1 MNFFHNQD
9 IARRKTKYLVILYLI
24 AVVALICFANI
35 VIAFCLLS
43 MGSSSLTHNFFSWER
58 FGLVGL
64 GVTATIVCAIVYKWI
79 SIGDGGKSVAEALG
93 GRRIPPDSSR
103 SDQRRILNVVEEM
116 ALASGMPVPPV
127 YLMADE
133 RGINAFAAGKTVADG
148 VIGIT
153 QGTLDQLNREQLQG
167 VIGHEFSH
175 ILNGDMRLNMRL
187 IALLNGIVFI
197 GGTGHFLLRGAGL
210 TMMGSHS
217 NRRFSGGR
225 LSLLGIGMVFIG
237 WLGTFFGGLI
247 KAAINR
253 QREYLADASAVQFT
267 RNPTGIA
274 NALKI
279 IGGYSPGS
287 RVLSAGACE
296 TSHMFIGNALSSFET
311 IFNTHPPLE
320 KRIAKL
326 EPDWD
331 GQMIARKVVQT
342 APDKTKA
349 VSDSRKK
356 RIATA
361 AILTGALGGGISPG
375 KAEPLPALNQLPPE
389 IVQSIKEPFA
399 AMALIYALLLDKDQA
414 VKERQIAI
422 LKSKGAKGVWELTS
436 KFARILT
443 RMNPAL
449 RFILV
454 EKSMP
459 ALKCFSRG
467 QYTSFTKILL
477 LLIKEDKR
485 VDLFEWCLLQVI
497 KHYLGA
503 EFGETRASEQ
513 KYKTINKIADEFN
526 LILSTI
532 VYHGDME
539 REIMV
544 RAYTRGVNSV
554 GLYNASLL
562 DKQQCSMKKFTLA
575 VGKLANCYPLLKLRI
590 LKGLLACIE
599 FDGIITAGER
609 EMVTTIAAVMDS
621 PIPRINLAS
630 S

>member
-24 AVVALICFANI
+24 AVIALICFANI

-79 SIGDGGKSVAEALG
+79 SIGDGGKSVAESLG
-93 GRRIPPDSSR
+93 GSRISPDSSR

-197 GGTGHFLLRGAGL
+197 GGTGHFLLRGSGF
-210 TMMGSHS
+210 TMGSHS

-342 APDKTKA
+342 ASDKTEA

-361 AILTGALGGGISPG
+361 AILTGALGGGLSTG
-375 KAEPLPALNQLPPE
+375 KVEPLPALNQLPPE

-422 LKSKGAKGVWELTS
+422 LKSKGAKGVWELTT
-436 KFARILT
+436 KFAEILT
-443 RMNPAL
+443 KMNPAL

-467 QYTSFTKILL
+467 QYTSFMKILL

-503 EFGETRASEQ
+503 EFGDNKASEQ
-513 KYKTINKIADEFN
+513 KYKTINEVADEFN

-532 VYHGDME
+532 VYHSDMD
-539 REIMV
+539 RDIMV

-562 DKQQCSMKKFTLA
+562 DRQQCSMKKFTLA
-575 VGKLANCYPLLKLRI
+575 VSKLANCYPLLKLRI

-599 FDGIITAGER
+599 FDGIITADER

-621 PIPRINLAS
+621 PMPRINLAS

>member
-9 IARRKTKYLVILYLI
+9 IARRKTKYLVILYLL
-24 AVVALICFANI
+24 AVIALICLANV

-43 MGSSSLTHNFFSWER
+43 TGNSSITRNFFSWER

-79 SIGDGGKSVAEALG
+79 SIGDGGRSVAESLG
-93 GRRIPPDSSR
+93 GSRIPPDSSR

-133 RGINAFAAGKTVADG
+133 RGINAFAAGKTVADA

-187 IALLNGIVFI
+187 IALLNGILFI
-197 GGTGHFLLRGAGL
+197 GGTGQFILRGSRF
-210 TMMGSHS
+210 TMGSS
-217 NRRFSGGR
+217 PSKRFSGGR
-225 LSLLGIGMVFIG
+225 LALLGVAMVVIG

-267 RNPTGIA
+267 RNPAGIA
-274 NALKI
+274 DALKI

-311 IFNTHPPLE
+311 VFNTHPPLE
-320 KRIAKL
+320 KRIEKL

-331 GQMIARKVVQT
+331 GQMLSRKVVYRS
-342 APDKTKA
+342 PDKSGT
-349 VSDSRKK
+349 VSVDPK
-356 RIATA
+356 RNIATT
-361 AILTGALGGGISPG
+361 AILAGVLGGGLSPAG
-375 KAEPLPALNQLPPE
+375 VEPLSSFNRLPPK
-389 IVQSIKEPFA
+389 IVQGIKEPFA
-399 AMALIYALLLDKDQA
+399 AMALVYALLLDADSK
-414 VKERQIAI
+414 VRERQINI
-422 LKSKGAKGVWELTS
+422 LQSRGAQGVSEQSTEFAEELS
-436 KFARILT
+436 G
-443 RMNPAL
+443 MDPAL
-449 RFILV
+449 RFVLV
-454 EKSMP
+454 EKAMP
-459 ALKCFSRG
+459 ALKCFSKG
-467 QYTSFTKILL
+467 QYISFKKILL

-503 EFGETRASEQ
+503 EFGDNKVSEQ
-513 KYKTINKIADEFN
+513 KYKYINDVADEFN

-532 VYHGDME
+532 VYHGNMDE
-539 REIMV
+539 DIMV
-544 RAYTRGVNSV
+544 RAFNRGANGA
-554 GLYNASLL
+554 GLYNAVQL
-562 DKQQCSMKKFTLA
+562 DKKQCSMKKFTQA
-575 VGKLANCYPLLKLRI
+575 VTKLADCYPLLKLRI
-590 LKGLLACIE
+590 LKGLLSCIE
-599 FDGIITAGER
+599 FDDKITAGER
-609 EMVTTIAAVMDS
+609 EIVTTIAAVMDS
-621 PIPRINLAS
+621 PMPRINFAP
-630 S
+630 